1 MPGTLTE
8 LFQRAAAEHA
18 QCAALQHKVDGEYRS
33 ITYAALARRV
43 MRFARGLAALGVEA
57 GDRVAIIAENRPEWA
72 VADLATLALGAIN
85 VPLFTSLSPAQ
96 IRYILDHSGARLVIV
111 SNASLLRTV
120 LQATSD
126 DVDVRVVV
134 MDPPASLPD
143 GAVAFDAVLELADG
157 SPLTEESYHAAW
169 VQVVPDQL
177 ASIVY
182 TSGTT
187 GEPKGV
193 MLTHANFV
201 SNVRAAHEVLRFTR
215 RDVLVSFLPL
225 SHVLER
231 MAAYYLALSWGACVA
246 YSEGPRHLR
255 DNILEVRP
263 TMMLLVPRVYE
274 VFQEGIE
281 ARMAKLEGLPR
292 RLYEWSFRVGRARA
306 TALNEGRIPSL
317 GVAVQWAVAKL
328 LFIRKLHAAMG
339 LDRLRYFVCG
349 GAALPPETAWFML
362 SLGLNILEGYGLT
375 ESSPVISVNRPK
387 QFRIGTVGLPL
398 KGVEVRISEAGEIL
412 ARGPM
417 SCAGTTAGPRTP
429 LRRSTPTAGSTPAT
443 WDPWTST
450 ASSASPI
457 GSRASSSSLTGR
469 TSRLSPSRTRSRP
482 ARTSPKRSSWA
493 TAGPPWAPS
502 SCRLSTR
509 CVAGPRDAGWRSP
522 TATAP
527 SPPARTSGS
536 SCGRRST
543 D

>member
-33 ITYAALARRV
+33 ITYAALAHRV

-157 SPLTEESYHAAW
+157 SPLTEEGYHAAW

-349 GAALPPETAWFML
+349 GGRAAPRDGMVHALTGSEHPRGVRPDRKLTRHIREPPEAVPDRHRR
-362 SLGLNILEGYGLT
+362 IAPEGRRGAHLRGRRD
-375 ESSPVISVNRPK
+375 PRPGA
-387 QFRIGTVGLPL
+387 QCH
-398 KGVEVRISEAGEIL
+398 
-412 ARGPM
+412 ARV
-417 SCAGTTAGPRTP
+417 
-429 LRRSTPTAGSTPAT
+429 L
-443 WDPWTST
+443 
-450 ASSASPI
+450 
-457 GSRASSSSLTGR
+457 
-469 TSRLSPSRTRSRP
+469 
-482 ARTSPKRSSWA
+482 
-493 TAGPPWAPS
+493 
-502 SCRLSTR
+502 
-509 CVAGPRDAGWRSP
+509 
-522 TATAP
+522 
-527 SPPARTSGS
+527 PPARGH
-536 SCGRRST
+536 R
-543 D
+543 